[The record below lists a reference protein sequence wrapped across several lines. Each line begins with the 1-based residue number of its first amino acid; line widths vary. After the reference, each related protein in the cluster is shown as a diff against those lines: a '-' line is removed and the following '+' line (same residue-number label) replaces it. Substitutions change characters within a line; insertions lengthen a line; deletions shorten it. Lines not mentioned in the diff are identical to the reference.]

1 MTQLLLAHRRSCHC
15 QASSAAHPDA
25 LCGDQ
30 RPHQG
35 SPAADRPRPRLSAG
49 VDNDGATPLFNAVRE
64 KNIELAE
71 RGADAAK
78 ADHCTPLRFA
88 SSKGDLAAAQLL
100 LAFGANRALENSHR
114 ESAAEIAAI
123 VGHHASIDFYAA
135 VQDIDMAKPSKSPLP
150 ARSTLLVRPRSK
162 LAASTPLGALSLSS
176 GRCCRAPRTCSGLA
190 LRPGAC

>member
-1 MTQLLLAHRRSCHC
+1 M
-15 QASSAAHPDA
+15 
-25 LCGDQ
+25 
-30 RPHQG
+30 
-35 SPAADRPRPRLSAG
+35 SAG

-150 ARSTLLVRPRSK
+150 AP
-162 LAASTPLGALSLSS
+162 AACPLHSAGA
-176 GRCCRAPRTCSGLA
+176 AA
-190 LRPGAC
+190 LKIGSIDPAGCTVAELR